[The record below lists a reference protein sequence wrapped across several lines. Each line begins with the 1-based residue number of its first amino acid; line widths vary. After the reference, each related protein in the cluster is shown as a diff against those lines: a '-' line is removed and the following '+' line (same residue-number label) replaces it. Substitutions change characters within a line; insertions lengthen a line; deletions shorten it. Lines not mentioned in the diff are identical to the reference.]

1 MRCWE
6 IFKMHNKKIYL
17 SPRLSTVVS
26 RRHTSGR
33 KDEKTF
39 EYLITN
45 TGPSISESIRWWKK
59 ESEESKQQINFFP
72 HLIVFFSLLCGSHF
86 TLIYLERY
94 VAALC
99 ISYSVCWAAS
109 RAKSPVSLQLPTSSL
124 LRHRLWR
131 SWWEARCVF
140 RWISFMLFSAAL
152 ASLCQQTPTQPHMSR
167 VIKLRVICCSSFRS
181 RIDFIFFFS
190 SPSFFPPCS
199 YTVFV

>member
-59 ESEESKQQINFFP
+59 ESEKSKQQINFFP
-72 HLIVFFSLLCGSHF
+72 SYHLLLSALLVALHSHISRTIALCCVYPIAYAEPHRVPRAPSLFSCRRALFYVIVCDGLDGKLGVYFVGFHSCFSL
-86 TLIYLERY
+86 
-94 VAALC
+94 
-99 ISYSVCWAAS
+99 
-109 RAKSPVSLQLPTSSL
+109 P
-124 LRHRLWR
+124 R
-131 SWWEARCVF
+131 S
-140 RWISFMLFSAAL
+140 LFSANKHQHRLTWL
-152 ASLCQQTPTQPHMSR
+152 A
-167 VIKLRVICCSSFRS
+167 
-181 RIDFIFFFS
+181 
-190 SPSFFPPCS
+190 
-199 YTVFV
+199 